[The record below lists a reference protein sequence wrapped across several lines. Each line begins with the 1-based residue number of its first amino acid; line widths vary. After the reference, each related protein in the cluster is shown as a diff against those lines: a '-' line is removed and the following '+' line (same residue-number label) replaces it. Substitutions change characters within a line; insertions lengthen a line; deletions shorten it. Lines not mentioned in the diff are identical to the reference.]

1 MDPEAIEK
9 LLVTRSDFMN
19 ALQNDVK
26 PMFGTRQE
34 DIDVFIKGGLIP
46 WGPPVNEITHELR
59 LFANNLQSSKNTN
72 LVSVLLEGQQ
82 QTGKQIHYSYIH
94 IQII

>member
-9 LLVTRSDFMN
+9 LLVTRADFMS

-26 PMFGTRQE
+26 PAFGTRQE

-46 WGPPVNEITHELR
+46 WGAAVEELTTELR
-59 LFANNLQSSKNTN
+59 LFANNLRSSRNTS

-82 QTGKQIHYSYIH
+82 QTGT
-94 IQII
+94 